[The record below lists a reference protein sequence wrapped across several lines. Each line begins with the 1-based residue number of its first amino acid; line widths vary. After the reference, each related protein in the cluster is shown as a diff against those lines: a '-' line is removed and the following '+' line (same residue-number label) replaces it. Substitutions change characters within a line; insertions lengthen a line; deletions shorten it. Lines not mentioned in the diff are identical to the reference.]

1 MEFCLAIRGAADHSQ
16 VPASTI
22 RRFGRSLDRLHAVL
36 PGGATPGIPLLLL
49 PHTVSQRQGTGPGAL
64 WPVDP
69 QRGRAAAEAA
79 PGNHWRQSHNRD
91 PVFAGIVGGLAI
103 FRTVRH
109 QPAAAIVARRLA
121 WQALPI
127 QALRAFQRRFTIGP
141 TGLPGGLRAV
151 PLSP

>member
-1 MEFCLAIRGAADHSQ
+1 MEFCLVIRGAADQSQ

-64 WPVDP
+64 WPADL
-69 QRGRAAAEAA
+69 QRGRAASEAA

-91 PVFAGIVGGLAI
+91 PVFAVVVGVPAI
-103 FRTVRH
+103 
-109 QPAAAIVARRLA
+109 
-121 WQALPI
+121 LP
-127 QALRAFQRRFTIGP
+127 T
-141 TGLPGGLRAV
+141 
-151 PLSP
+151 